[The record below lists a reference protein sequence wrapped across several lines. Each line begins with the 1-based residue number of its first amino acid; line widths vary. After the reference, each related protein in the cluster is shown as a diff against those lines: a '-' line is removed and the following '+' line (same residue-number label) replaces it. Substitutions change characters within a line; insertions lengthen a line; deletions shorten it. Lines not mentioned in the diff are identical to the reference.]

1 MLSGLSALLFIVLCI
16 MPMQAIHAEI
26 RTIQTKD
33 FTVSYEE
40 RLANVAA
47 EVAQVYPVVSQELV
61 ETLKWEMNFRP
72 KIILTGDRDAFRKIV
87 GMDIIAAFALPDRDI
102 IVIDTSRVYTKPFTL
117 RSTLKHELCHLLLHR
132 NIDSRLLPRW
142 IDEGVCQWASGGVA
156 ELMADDGGRI
166 LTKAAVS
173 DRLISIRE
181 LARFPM
187 DEPSL
192 ILAYEES
199 KNIIEYIVRDF
210 GKIELMQILENL
222 KEGDT
227 INESVQKSL
236 GLSLSE
242 LESKWHASLKRKYAW
257 FAYLSANLYTIIFAL
272 AALIT
277 VYGFIRLIQKKRAY
291 KDDEEEEEEIKS

>member
-1 MLSGLSALLFIVLCI
+1 MVLCI
-16 MPMQAIHAEI
+16 MPMQVIHAEI

-40 RLANVAA
+40 RLTNVAA
-47 EVAQVYPVVSQELV
+47 ELAQVYPVVSQELV
-61 ETLKWEMNFRP
+61 ETLKWETDFRP

-87 GMDIIAAFALPDRDI
+87 GMDIITAFALPDRDL

-117 RSTLKHELCHLLLHR
+117 KSTLKHELCHLLLHH
-132 NIDSRLLPRW
+132 NIDSGLLPRW

-199 KNIIEYIVRDF
+199 KNIVEYIVRDF

-222 KEGDT
+222 QKGDT
-227 INESVQKSL
+227 ISESVQKSL

-242 LESKWHASLKRKYAW
+242 LESKWHSSLKRKYTW

-291 KDDEEEEEEIKS
+291 KDDEEEEEEEIKS